1 MTHLLVLDL
10 FSSLD
15 PRRCS
20 LRSLASRV
28 DRGPH
33 SSDPRGCVWFPAY
46 SRGRLD
52 KRCLQPWEPFRAWR
66 LCCSDIPDRDGVQV
80 ATDRHARGTSPSPSA
95 RCQPPRLG
103 SYGPAG
109 AMKLAVDVAGL
120 A

>member
-1 MTHLLVLDL
+1 MSESDAEVRAACEASLSREQISAVVKSFRRHCA
-10 FSSLD
+10 SS
-15 PRRCS
+15 
-20 LRSLASRV
+20 
-28 DRGPH
+28 
-33 SSDPRGCVWFPAY
+33 
-46 SRGRLD
+46 
-52 KRCLQPWEPFRAWR
+52 
-66 LCCSDIPDRDGVQV
+66 SDIPDRDGVQV